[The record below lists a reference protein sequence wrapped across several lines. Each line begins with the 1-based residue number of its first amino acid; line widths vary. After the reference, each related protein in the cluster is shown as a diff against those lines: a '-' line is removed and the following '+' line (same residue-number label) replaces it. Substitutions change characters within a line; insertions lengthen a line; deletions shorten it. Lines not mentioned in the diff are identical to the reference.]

1 MAATPPPPAP
11 FHRPSGNPW
20 GGWSEGVL
28 GFPRRCGFRPMPP
41 PPPAARSLWAFEQT
55 PPPPRLCG
63 GSLEDV
69 PRSRP
74 RRPEEVWAGG
84 SDALWPALA
93 LPWAPCTR
101 RGGDVTIIWWF
112 LCGSGVFCSSSRC
125 SHALGPY
132 FCLSGPRSC
141 SGQSDSG
148 YSGVARGHLQSSE
161 TFPLFPPGQRVT
173 KLTSRSLSYALKR
186 VCHTCPSRLVTARYS
201 QASPPEPR
209 ISRPACSAAQA
220 QTLGGGGVSL

>member
-1 MAATPPPPAP
+1 MPVWQPLLHLPHLSTGPPGTPGADGVRGCWAFQGDVASAP
-11 FHRPSGNPW
+11 
-20 GGWSEGVL
+20 
-28 GFPRRCGFRPMPP
+28 CPP

-84 SDALWPALA
+84 PDALWPALA

-101 RGGDVTIIWWF
+101 RGGDVTVIWWF

-125 SHALGPY
+125 STLWA
-132 FCLSGPRSC
+132 
-141 SGQSDSG
+141 
-148 YSGVARGHLQSSE
+148 
-161 TFPLFPPGQRVT
+161 
-173 KLTSRSLSYALKR
+173 LTSAFQVPARALASLTQVTVELPGVIFSLLR
-186 VCHTCPSRLVTARYS
+186 PSLC
-201 QASPPEPR
+201 
-209 ISRPACSAAQA
+209 SRQDKE
-220 QTLGGGGVSL
+220 